1 MMIEKR
7 KGSSFPRLIFD
18 IFNFAVL
25 TLIAIVTLYP
35 FLYVLAASL
44 SKDIFILQGKIGI
57 IPMGFE
63 LGAYKLVLGNPYIPV
78 AYRNTLI
85 YTVLGTAVNILFT
98 TFAAFAL
105 SRKRLPGRNFVMFMI
120 AFTMLFSGGLIPEFL
135 VVRSLGLLNTV
146 WAMCLPSAISTMN
159 LIILRTFFQQIPAE
173 LEEAALIDGA
183 NEIHI
188 LFRVIIPV
196 SIPAITTISLFYAV
210 SHWNDFFN
218 AMIYLSDK
226 DKFPL
231 QLLLRDIV
239 IAGEVDEVAGSGS
252 DVEIQVKESVK
263 YSTIMIATIPIVCVY
278 PFIQKYFVKG
288 VMIGSIKG

>member
-1 MMIEKR
+1 MYIGR
-7 KGSSFPRLIFD
+7 KQRSISRIIFD
-18 IFNFAVL
+18 IVNL
-25 TLIAIVTLYP
+25 TLLTIVGVVTLYP
-35 FLYVLAASL
+35 FLYVAAASL

-63 LGAYKLVLGNPYIPV
+63 LGAYKLVLGNPYIPI
-78 AYRNTLI
+78 AYKNTLV

-98 TFAAFAL
+98 TFAAYAL
-105 SRKRLPGRNFVMFMI
+105 SRRRLPGRNVIMFMI
-120 AFTMLFSGGLIPEFL
+120 AFTMLFSGGLIPQFL

-146 WAMCLPSAISTMN
+146 WAMCIPSAINTMN
-159 LIILRTFFQQIPAE
+159 LIILRTFFQQIPHE
-173 LEEAALIDGA
+173 LEEAALIDGC
-183 NEIHI
+183 NEIHT
-188 LFRVIIPV
+188 LFRIIIPV
-196 SIPAITTISLFYAV
+196 SIPAIATITLFYAV
-210 SHWNDFFN
+210 SHWNDFFH

-226 DKFPL
+226 KKFPL

>member
-1 MMIEKR
+1 MIAKI
-7 KGSSFPRLIFD
+7 KGTSPSRLIFD
-18 IFNFAVL
+18 IINFIVL
-25 TLIAIVTLYP
+25 TLVAMVTLYP

-57 IPMGFE
+57 IPMGFD
-63 LGAYKLVLGNPYIPV
+63 LSAYKLVLGNKYIPI
-78 AYRNTLI
+78 AYKNTII
-85 YTVLGTAVNILFT
+85 YTVFGTIVNMLFT

-105 SRKRLPGRNFVMFMI
+105 SRKRLPGKSFFMFLI
-120 AFTMLFSGGLIPEFL
+120 AFTMLFSGGLIPEFM
-135 VVRSLGLLNTV
+135 VVRNLGLLNTI
-146 WAMCLPSAISTMN
+146 WAMCIPSAISTMN
-159 LIILRTFFQQIPAE
+159 LIILRTFFQNIPAE

-183 NEIHI
+183 NEILI

-210 SHWNDFFN
+210 NHWNDFFD

-226 DKFPL
+226 NKFPL

-239 IAGEVDEVAGSGS
+239 IAGEVDELAGSGA
-252 DVEIQVKESVK
+252 DVEIQVRESVK